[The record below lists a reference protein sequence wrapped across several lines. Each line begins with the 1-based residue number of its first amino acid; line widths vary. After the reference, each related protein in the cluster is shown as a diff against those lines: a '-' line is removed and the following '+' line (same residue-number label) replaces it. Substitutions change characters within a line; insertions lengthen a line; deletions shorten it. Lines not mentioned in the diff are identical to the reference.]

1 MNCDENRPNKLIV
14 VTEHFAPSSGA
25 TAQLIA
31 DLVQDLVA
39 SEYDVCVLTST
50 PAHSPLFTGVVR
62 FPFPLTSRKSILFK
76 SLKGSY
82 FFVRTLIWLVFHA
95 TSFSRVL
102 IVSNP
107 PFIGLLGPLINFF
120 TGKTYLFLFQDL
132 FPRSAFLSGVL
143 PAAGPL
149 ANLVNFATKVVL
161 TRSHA
166 TIVLSESMKARCLK
180 DYGPLTN
187 IEVIHNWSVIP
198 SIRKPKYQSSL
209 STVYASDKHFTVQYS
224 GNFGRLHDL
233 LTLLEAARILKHQY
247 IQFVFIGDGSKR
259 DQILTYSRKYNLN
272 NISIYDY
279 QPRELLS
286 DSLIATDVSVVSL
299 IPGAEDTVAPSK
311 LYGILASSRPVILIS
326 NSSSEIAS
334 LVKNYNAGFVCCP
347 GDALELAETIAS
359 ISRDPK
365 MLADMQ
371 ENARGLYE
379 DHYGRDKSFNL
390 YQKILFQ

>member
-1 MNCDENRPNKLIV
+1 MKCDENKPNKLIV

-25 TAQLIA
+25 TAQLVA

-39 SEYDVCVLTST
+39 TEHDVRVLTST
-50 PAHSPLFTGVVR
+50 PAQSPLFTGVVR
-62 FPFPLTSRKSILFK
+62 FPFPLTLRQSILFK

-82 FFVRTLIWLVFHA
+82 FFARTLIWLVFHA
-95 TSFSRVL
+95 TSFSRIL

-120 TGKTYLFLFQDL
+120 CGKTFFFLFQDL

-149 ANLVNFATKVVL
+149 ANLTNYFTKVVL
-161 TRSHA
+161 TRSST
-166 TIVLSESMKARCLK
+166 TIVLSEAMKARCLK

-198 SIRKPKYQSSL
+198 TTRIPKHQSSL
-209 STVYASDKHFTVQYS
+209 STIYASDKYFTVQYS

-233 LTLLEAARILKHQY
+233 LTLLEAARLLKHEP

-259 DQILTYSRKYNLN
+259 VQILAYSRKYNLN
-272 NISIYDY
+272 NITIYDY
-279 QPRELLS
+279 QPRALLS
-286 DSLIATDVSVVSL
+286 DSLSATDLSVVSL

-311 LYGILASSRPVILIS
+311 FYGILASSRPVILIS

-334 LVKNYNAGFVCCP
+334 LVNKHKAGFVCCP
-347 GDALELAETIAS
+347 GDVLELAERIAFL
-359 ISRDPK
+359 SRDPEL
-365 MLADMQ
+365 LADMQ
-371 ENARGLYE
+371 ENARALYQ
-379 DHYGRDKSFNL
+379 DHYGRNKSFNL
-390 YQKILFQ
+390 YQKLLFQ